1 MLIYLYINKFNVRN
15 IKMKKVVRL
24 TESDLIR
31 LVKRII
37 KEDNDSWESKYRNW
51 ANNKSGNPELA
62 MNLMSR
68 YKQLTKHP
76 EMPVEYRNFYNLKD
90 ADELQ
95 DLIDE
100 MEKVVEVNKKNQE
113 ISRVKHF
120 GDYHN
125 PKMYY
130 DKYEKHKVK
139 LGQPKPNDKPES
151 VSPEVAAALRN
162 MLNDPEF
169 WG

>member
-1 MLIYLYINKFNVRN
+1 MR
-15 IKMKKVVRL
+15 KVVRL

-37 KEDNDSWESKYRNW
+37 KEDNDSWESKYKNYW
-51 ANNKSGNPELA
+51 SNLYADYPESYFLA

-76 EMPVEYRNFYNLKD
+76 EMPVEYRNFYNLRD
-90 ADELQ
+90 VDELQ
-95 DLIDE
+95 DLVDE

-120 GDYHN
+120 RDYHN
-125 PKMYY
+125 PKMYS
-130 DKYEKHKVK
+130 DKLPKHKVN
-139 LGQPKPNDKPES
+139 LGRPE
-151 VSPEVAAALRN
+151 
-162 MLNDPEF
+162 
-169 WG
+169 

>member
-1 MLIYLYINKFNVRN
+1 
-15 IKMKKVVRL
+15 MKKVVRL

-130 DKYEKHKVK
+130 DKYEKHKVN

-151 VSPEVAAALRN
+151 VSPDVAAALRN